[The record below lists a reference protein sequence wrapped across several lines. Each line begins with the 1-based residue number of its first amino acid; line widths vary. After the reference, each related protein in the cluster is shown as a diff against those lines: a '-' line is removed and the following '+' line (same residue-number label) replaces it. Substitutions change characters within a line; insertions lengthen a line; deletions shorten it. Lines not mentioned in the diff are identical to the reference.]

1 MRKKRLRGS
10 NSEHSTQDGHR
21 EQDAAPR
28 RRIARVR
35 NRLVISVAVVAIAIA
50 GAGAPGIAAAIDDTH
65 DSQRLVDLAGTN
77 REAVVLAHSL
87 ADERDAMTEFVAAG
101 RTTASGAGVSED
113 QRARVD
119 RQINELRPD
128 APGSVGRLLDSLPKL
143 RQRALTGHGSALDVF
158 QDYTATIQALQG
170 LADTLARRLPER
182 ADTGSTGAL
191 ATLGRVT
198 EQASATRGLLLG
210 ALTAD
215 GGRSALVSTAQR
227 TNVREQSAVA
237 DFSQLAPAAV
247 RERYI
252 STVNGTEV
260 TSAERYLGRLTDSSQ
275 LSAGDLLLD
284 KGRVAAALTAR
295 IDRMRGVESALATA
309 EVARLEELRDE
320 DVTALEIRFG
330 LVGLC
335 LLLALGAG
343 ISGARSMTRPLAVL
357 RLGTQRISQDPVAQ
371 EPITYRGRNDE
382 FAATVRGVNEL
393 QRSARCEHERAAKL
407 DADRTRLVEERRRL
421 AEERADLR
429 RDGDDLRRER
439 DELCRERDGAIRERD
454 EAAARLEGMRA
465 RVNGGFVSLALRNL
479 GLIERQLAVIEGL
492 EERETDPD
500 RLETLFQLDH
510 LATGMRR
517 YSENL
522 LVIAGS
528 ENKATHQGPVPL
540 LDVLRASISEVER
553 YDRVRIQSLPPH
565 SYVAGYAADSVSHLI
580 AELMEN
586 ATSFSPPEAP
596 VEVSAW
602 LVENGELMLSVQDE
616 GIGMTP
622 ARLEE
627 LNNRLAE
634 PVPEHCQGPNAED
647 PLGLGL
653 YVVTRLAARHGVR
666 VQLREQPQGGVA
678 AVVILPA
685 KILPAVPAE
694 AGPGP
699 DPVAPGPGT
708 SDTGTSGA
716 GTFVASHAFPGQ
728 TAEANSHT
736 LPGQDRAAAAGSVPG
751 VPGHDAAE
759 AARIGGHALPD
770 DGLPLDRDPLYTGE
784 AAPEGPDFGAG
795 DLDFVADIEVDVA
808 PGVDPLVAA
817 AERTIQLA
825 AIRGDLKPSQHPDRD
840 RGRTPDREAPTSAP
854 ADRDVSGEEHS
865 GAPDVSYADDDALS
879 GTGPATLPLL
889 PSRRKRSSDDGDAQ
903 AELGAGPLGD
913 ALDGP
918 YADEV
923 SAGTGTADGAY
934 ADAVHHGDHPTD
946 TPSGGVPIAGP
957 PAPGHAWATGTA
969 PEPGPEQ
976 GVDGAARSG
985 APVGPTAGPVAG
997 FMAEPSVS
1005 DGTPARGVAWR
1016 SAPAS
1021 AGTGAPDGP
1030 HGPDSGP
1037 HAAGADE
1044 YELVAPLCPGGVGE
1058 DEVPPPLPS
1067 RRTPGRDGDAV
1078 RQVDHLADSPPTPAS
1093 GGTPTRGG
1101 VPVGAPSLGRPGGEP
1116 SPPGG
1121 PVSERPLTGKGLP
1134 KRTPKTV
1141 SLPLGPGGVG
1151 GPPAP
1156 AARRRARGV
1165 NADEL
1170 RRRLGGF
1177 QQGARDGRRDAAAEI
1192 VEQSGPQG
1200 PTGVQDEGGTVE
1212 EARE

>member
-1 MRKKRLRGS
+1 M
-10 NSEHSTQDGHR
+10 R
-21 EQDAAPR
+21 EQDAARGDSRTSDAPR
-28 RRIARVR
+28 RRTARVR

-87 ADERDAMTEFVAAG
+87 ADERDAMTGFVAAG

-119 RQINELRPD
+119 RQITELRPD
-128 APGSVGRLLDSLPKL
+128 APGSVRRLLDSLPEL
-143 RQRALTGHGSALDVF
+143 RQRALTGHGSALDVY

-170 LADTLARRLPER
+170 LAETLARRLPER
-182 ADTGSTGAL
+182 ADTGSAGAL
-191 ATLGRVT
+191 ATLGRAT
-198 EQASATRGLLLG
+198 EQASASRGLLLG

-215 GGRSALVSTAQR
+215 GGRSALVAAAQR

-247 RERYI
+247 RERYT

-260 TSAERYLGRLTDSSQ
+260 TTAERYLGRLTDSPH
-275 LSAGDLLLD
+275 LSANDLLLD
-284 KGRVAAALTAR
+284 KGHVEAALTAR

-330 LVGLC
+330 LLGLC

-382 FAATVRGVNEL
+382 FAATVDGVNEL
-393 QRSARCEHERAAKL
+393 QRSARRAHERAAKL
-407 DADRTRLVEERRRL
+407 DTDRTRLVEERRRL
-421 AEERADLR
+421 ADERADLR
-429 RDGDDLRRER
+429 RERDDLRAER
-439 DELCRERDGAIRERD
+439 DDAHAERDAV
-454 EAAARLEGMRA
+454 AARLEGLRA
-465 RVNGGFVSLALRNL
+465 RVHGSFVSLALRNL

-540 LDVLRASISEVER
+540 LDVLRAAISEVER
-553 YDRVRIQSLPPH
+553 YDRVRIQSLPPQ
-565 SYVAGYAADSVSHLI
+565 SYVAGYAADSVSHLV
-580 AELMEN
+580 AELLEN
-586 ATSFSPPEAP
+586 ATAFSPPEAP

-602 LVENGELMLSVQDE
+602 LVDNGELMLSVQDE

-622 ARLEE
+622 DRFEE

-634 PVPEHCQGPNAED
+634 PVPDYCQGPNAED

-685 KILPAVPAE
+685 NILPASPTEAVPGEAPAAPAPAE
-694 AGPGP
+694 
-699 DPVAPGPGT
+699 
-708 SDTGTSGA
+708 GTSGA
-716 GTFVASHAFPGQ
+716 GASGVALGFPGQ
-728 TAEANSHT
+728 AAEANSHT
-736 LPGQDRAAAAGSVPG
+736 LPGRDRAAAAGSVRG
-751 VPGHDAAE
+751 GLGHDAE
-759 AARIGGHALPD
+759 ETARIGGHALPD
-770 DGLPLDRDPLYTGE
+770 DGLPLARDPLYTGE
-784 AAPEGPDFGAG
+784 AAPDGPDF
-795 DLDFVADIEVDVA
+795 DTDELDFVADEPGFGTDEPDFVPDIEVDVA

-825 AIRGDLKPSQHPDRD
+825 AIRGDLKPTRHPDSD
-840 RGRTPDREAPTSAP
+840 PAPGREAHPGDGPAGTGPQQDGPHHEPTAATDGP
-854 ADRDVSGEEHS
+854 DTAVAAHADALD
-865 GAPDVSYADDDALS
+865 ASYADAAPA
-879 GTGPATLPLL
+879 GT
-889 PSRRKRSSDDGDAQ
+889 
-903 AELGAGPLGD
+903 D
-913 ALDGP
+913 ALDAGGTSHALKAVGE

-923 SAGTGTADGAY
+923 LMDGGVPEAPYSAGADERAGAT
-934 ADAVHHGDHPTD
+934 PT
-946 TPSGGVPIAGP
+946 SGGVPLGGA

-969 PEPGPEQ
+969 PELGPEH
-976 GVDGAARSG
+976 GVDGVGGAGAAT
-985 APVGPTAGPVAG
+985 PDGPTAGPAAG
-997 FMAEPSVS
+997 FMAEPPVS

-1016 SAPAS
+1016 SAPAP
-1021 AGTGAPDGP
+1021 AGGGGAPDGP
-1030 HGPDSGP
+1030 
-1037 HAAGADE
+1037 AD
-1044 YELVAPLCPGGVGE
+1044 
-1058 DEVPPPLPS
+1058 
-1067 RRTPGRDGDAV
+1067 T
-1078 RQVDHLADSPPTPAS
+1078 
-1093 GGTPTRGG
+1093 
-1101 VPVGAPSLGRPGGEP
+1101 
-1116 SPPGG
+1116 G

-1141 SLPLGPGGVG
+1141 SR
-1151 GPPAP
+1151 PAP
-1156 AARRRARGV
+1156 AARHRARGV
-1165 NADEL
+1165 DADEL

-1200 PTGVQDEGGTVE
+1200 PTGVQEEGGTVE
-1212 EARE
+1212 EARD